1 MIPMKR
7 SIDAMLDFLSPVS
20 LIPGIGGKRIEA
32 FRLAGIQTIG
42 DLLYH
47 FPMRYIDRST
57 IIPLVEVG
65 KHIEKTCTVRGLV
78 EQIRIEPGRK
88 SRLRVSISDE
98 SGSLELLWFQGIQ
111 FYRNL
116 FKPGIIIIATGKVV
130 KYGRIQIAH
139 PSIELLKDKE
149 QKYDQFQ
156 SVYSLTSEMRETGIQ
171 QKFLNKSIQWV
182 FSRIHHF
189 PKVLP
194 DQLESRYNFPPLQ
207 ECLIKIHKPE
217 NLGDVSICKGRIK
230 FEEMYK
236 TAVILNWNKKRLQ
249 LPGRCMLPG
258 NLFDRFKKQLS
269 FTLTPDQ
276 LSTIQCLFD
285 DAARPQRMRRLLQ
298 GDVGSGKTVVAFISC
313 LPALNSGYQ
322 VAWLEPTA
330 ILAEQMVNLMA
341 KWLRYLGFEYAF
353 LSGASSAAERKLVM
367 TGLGTGRIQFIVG
380 THALLQPLIK
390 FKALGMIVIDE
401 QHKFGVDQRRTLLD
415 KDPAA
420 DFLVMSATPIPQTLV
435 QTLYGELDVVE
446 IKKGP
451 QGRVPVST
459 HRVPDSKRHDMEQ
472 FILERIFLKEKIFYV
487 VPRIESEDDVE
498 EKNNFFDVEYVYKRL
513 ITGVFARVGVGC
525 LHGKM
530 SDLEKKGTMENFA
543 FGDIS
548 LLVATSIVEV
558 GIDVPEATVMIVEN
572 ADYFGLAQLHQLRG
586 RVGRGAKKSWCFL
599 LSNSIPG
606 SAAFQRLEQFC
617 RNHDGFSIAELDLKL
632 RGPGQITGN
641 QQSGWGDTVMNAIID
656 NPLQFKEIQSFI
668 NNLPVNAS

>member
-1 MIPMKR
+1 MKR

-20 LIPGIGGKRIEA
+20 LVPGIGGKRIEA
-32 FRLAGIQTIG
+32 LRLAGIETVG

-57 IIPLVEVG
+57 IIPLFEIS
-65 KHIEKTCTVRGLV
+65 KHVEKTCTVRGKV
-78 EQIRIEPGRK
+78 DQIRVEPGRK
-88 SRLRVSISDE
+88 SRLRVRISDE

-116 FKPGIIIIATGKVV
+116 FKPGADIIATGKVA
-130 KYGRIQIAH
+130 KYGHLQIVH
-139 PSIELLKDKE
+139 PSVELLKDNE

-156 SVYSLTSEMRETGIQ
+156 SVYSLTSEMREAGIQ
-171 QKFLNKSIQWV
+171 QKLLNKSIQWV

-194 DQLESRYNFPPLQ
+194 DQLENRYHFPPLQ

-217 NLGDVSICKGRIK
+217 NLVKISEYMGRIK

-236 TAVILNWNKKRLQ
+236 TAIVLNWNKKRLQ
-249 LPGRCMLPG
+249 LPGRCMLAG
-258 NLFDRFKKQLS
+258 NLYDRFKKLLP
-269 FTLTPDQ
+269 FTLTSDQ
-276 LSTIQCLFD
+276 HSTIQCLFD

-298 GDVGSGKTVVAFISC
+298 GDVGSGKTVVAFASC
-313 LPALNSGYQ
+313 LPALNSGLQ

-330 ILAEQMVNLMA
+330 ILAEQTVNLMA
-341 KWLRYLGFEYAF
+341 KWLNHLGFEHAF
-353 LSGASSAAERKLVM
+353 LSGASSAAERKSVIA
-367 TGLGTGRIQFIVG
+367 GLGTGQIKFVVG
-380 THALLQPLIK
+380 THALLQPLVK
-390 FKALGMIVIDE
+390 FKALGMVVIDE

-451 QGRVPVST
+451 QGRLPVATHQVPEF
-459 HRVPDSKRHDMEQ
+459 KRHDMEQ
-472 FILERIFLKEKIFYV
+472 FILERISSKEKVYYV
-487 VPRIESEDDVE
+487 VPRIESENDVE
-498 EKNNFFDVEYVYKRL
+498 ETNNFFDVQYVYNRL
-513 ITGVFARVGVGC
+513 LTGAFSRVGIGC

-530 SDLEKKGTMENFA
+530 SDLEKKRTMERFA
-543 FGDIS
+543 SGEIS

-558 GIDVPEATVMIVEN
+558 GIDVPDATVIVVEN

-586 RVGRGAKKSWCFL
+586 RVGRGTKKSWCFL
-599 LSNSIPG
+599 LSNSMPG
-606 SAAFQRLEQFC
+606 SPSFQRIEQFC
-617 RNHDGFSIAELDLKL
+617 RNHDGFSIAELDLRL
-632 RGPGQITGN
+632 RGPGQIAGS

-668 NNLPVNAS
+668 NNLSVNVS

>member
-7 SIDAMLDFLSPVS
+7 SINAMLDFLSPVS

-32 FRLAGIQTIG
+32 FRLAGIETIG

-57 IIPLVEVG
+57 IIPLIEVG
-65 KHIEKTCTVRGLV
+65 KHIEKICTVRGLV

-88 SRLRVSISDE
+88 SRLRVRISDE

-116 FKPGIIIIATGKVV
+116 FKPGTIIIATGKVA

-194 DQLESRYNFPPLQ
+194 DQLENRHNFPPLQ

-217 NLGDVSICKGRIK
+217 NLENVSEYKGRIK

-236 TAVILNWNKKRLQ
+236 TAVLLNWNKKRLQ
-249 LPGRCMLPG
+249 LPGRCMLAG
-258 NLFDRFKKQLS
+258 NLFDRFKKQLP

-276 LSTIQCLFD
+276 FCTIQCLFD
-285 DAARPQRMRRLLQ
+285 DAARSQRMRRLLQ
-298 GDVGSGKTVVAFISC
+298 GDVGSGKTIVAFISC
-313 LPALNSGYQ
+313 LPALNSGLQ

-330 ILAEQMVNLMA
+330 VLAEQMVNLMA

-353 LSGASSAAERKLVM
+353 LSGASSAAERKSVM
-367 TGLGTGRIQFIVG
+367 TGLGTGRIQFIIG
-380 THALLQPLIK
+380 THALLQPFIK

-446 IKKGP
+446 IRKGP

-472 FILERIFLKEKIFYV
+472 FILERISLKEKVFYV

-513 ITGVFARVGVGC
+513 ITGVFSRIGIGC

-530 SDLEKKGTMENFA
+530 SDLEKKSTMEKFA
-543 FGDIS
+543 SGDIS

-558 GIDVPEATVMIVEN
+558 GIDVPDATVMIVEN

-586 RVGRGAKKSWCFL
+586 RVGRGTKKSWCFL

-606 SAAFQRLEQFC
+606 SPSFQRLEQFC

-668 NNLPVNAS
+668 NNLPINAS